1 MVRSSNP
8 NDIIKDIETRL
19 ERTVQADLKEINKLI
34 KANTPYNTARKSG
47 THARDRWRSTGEYKL
62 GVSKKMFEN
71 KATYIGILDAGSVRS
86 KYGPKMHSVQGI
98 KPHSGNKKNTTSPIA
113 KDGIVAP
120 ALEKVLTRNR
130 KIN

>member
-19 ERTVQADLKEINKLI
+19 ERTIQADLKEIN
-34 KANTPYNTARKSG
+34 
-47 THARDRWRSTGEYKL
+47 KL

-86 KYGPKMHSVQGI
+86 KYGPKMHSVHGI

>member
-19 ERTVQADLKEINKLI
+19 ERTIQADLKEINKLI
-34 KANTPYNTARKSG
+34 EANTPYNNKRKSG
-47 THARDRWRSTGEYKL
+47 THARDRWRSTGQYKL

-86 KYGPKMHSVQGI
+86 KYGPKMHSLQGI
-98 KPHSGNKKNTTSPIA
+98 KPHSGPSSPIA

-120 ALEKVLTRNR
+120 ALEKVLTRRR

>member
-8 NDIIKDIETRL
+8 NDIIKDIETKL
-19 ERTVQADLKEINKLI
+19 ERTVQADLKEVNRDIRD
-34 KANTPYNTARKSG
+34 NTPYNNERKSG

-86 KYGPKMHSVQGI
+86 KYGPKMHSLQGI
-98 KPHSGNKKNTTSPIA
+98 KPHSGPSDPIA
-113 KDGIVAP
+113 DKGIVAP
-120 ALEKVLTRNR
+120 ALEKILTRRR

>member
-34 KANTPYNTARKSG
+34 EANTPYNNKRKSG
-47 THARDRWRSTGEYKL
+47 THARDRWRSTGQYKL

-71 KATYIGILDAGSVRS
+71 KATYIGILDAGSVGS
-86 KYGPKMHSVQGI
+86 KYGPKMHSLQGI
-98 KPHSGNKKNTTSPIA
+98 KPHSGPSDPIA